1 LKSEAGVAAPVSD
14 DAPAFESPERPRR
27 RLTPGGGVEY
37 EGEVLFAL
45 EPVGGAAVPDL
56 DERLGAALSAD
67 RYVDGD
73 FFELPQPVYL
83 VHDEALSTT
92 FRAAVRPDRIEL
104 HMLPDTDPAALAELY
119 VRVAAASDRDWRVD
133 REVTP
138 P

>member
-1 LKSEAGVAAPVSD
+1 VSD

-27 RLTPGGGVEY
+27 RLTPQGGVEY

-45 EPVGGAAVPDL
+45 EPAGEASVPELDAVL
-56 DERLGAALSAD
+56 SRALSAD

-73 FFELPQPVYL
+73 FFELPRPVYL
-83 VHDEALSTT
+83 VHDGALSTT
-92 FRAAVRPDRIEL
+92 FRAVVRPDRLEL
-104 HMLPDTDPAALAELY
+104 QMLPDTDPAALAELY
-119 VRVAAASDRDWRVD
+119 VRVADASDREWRVD

>member
-1 LKSEAGVAAPVSD
+1 VSD

-27 RLTPGGGVEY
+27 RLTPEGGVEY

-45 EPVGGAAVPDL
+45 EPAGEASVAALDDL
-56 DERLGAALSAD
+56 LAGALSAD

-83 VHDEALSTT
+83 VHDDALSTT

-104 HMLPDTDPAALAELY
+104 QMLPDTDPAALAELY
-119 VRVAAASDRDWRVD
+119 VRVAAASDRDWRVE